1 MKGGRTVA
9 DKFSIVKKG
18 YDIAEVDE
26 YINMLEGVVKSYKD
40 KDAAIKNALIS
51 AQLAAD
57 NIIQN
62 AKNRSVEMKES
73 SVKQLHDILNSLEQQ
88 KDMLADFQQEYEA
101 QIQKYL
107 HQIVPADMKAIG
119 SKIDSLETFIS
130 KFMQAEQDA

>member
-1 MKGGRTVA
+1 VA

-26 YINMLEGVVKSYKD
+26 YINTLEGVVKSYKD

-73 SVKQLHDILNSLEQQ
+73 SVKQLHDILNSLETQ
-88 KDMLADFQQEYEA
+88 KDMLGNFQKEYEA
-101 QIQKYL
+101 QVQKYL
-107 HQIVPADMKAIG
+107 HHVIPEDIQAIRN
-119 SKIDSLETFIS
+119 KIESLESFIS
-130 KFMQAEQDA
+130 KFTQSEQED

>member
-1 MKGGRTVA
+1 MA